1 MNQVLEICKPTHY
14 LSYKPDIF
22 FLKFIL
28 AKTGTL
34 MCDMYK
40 MIGVTGFVSQCQTT
54 KIGKCHETHFHFY
67 RFTLAKLSFDDEVH
81 TSMNDTCLL
90 DIMCKQH
97 NGKMKPT

>member
-14 LSYKPDIF
+14 LSYKPDVF

-40 MIGVTGFVSQCQTT
+40 MIGVTVFVSQCQTS
-54 KIGKCHETHFHFY
+54 KIGKCHETHF
-67 RFTLAKLSFDDEVH
+67 SF
-81 TSMNDTCLL
+81 S
-90 DIMCKQH
+90 
-97 NGKMKPT
+97 